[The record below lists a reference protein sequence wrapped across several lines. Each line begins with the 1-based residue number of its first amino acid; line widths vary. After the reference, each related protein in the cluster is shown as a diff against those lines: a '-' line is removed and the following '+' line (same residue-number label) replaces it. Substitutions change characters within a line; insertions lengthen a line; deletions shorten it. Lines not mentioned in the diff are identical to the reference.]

1 MATKQYSSKVC
12 YVFSG
17 LTIAFTIA
25 IIYWVYQ
32 EKDISTTPTFQNSD
46 LKVNTETNCK
56 VEPLVGDGYCDDE
69 ANNVE
74 CDYDL
79 DDCCQAESDRSSCTN
94 CTCWIDNDQL
104 ELIKADFCQK
114 QNPLGALYLDLG
126 DGYCDLDLNTKEYL
140 FDIGDCCIQDPIC
153 LKDELPGVLTNLK
166 TEVPCPDNICIESN
180 QYCIE
185 HELGDGL
192 CQDHNNGPYCDYDL
206 GDCCYNYMT
215 VEGYDC
221 CTCACRF
228 KQLNFETS
236 SSRIRRKTGSKIVM

>member
-1 MATKQYSSKVC
+1 MGTKKNVFF
-12 YVFSG
+12 VFSNS
-17 LTIAFTIA
+17 IA
-25 IIYWVYQ
+25 ILTLVISLTYWFYMKSHQ
-32 EKDISTTPTFQNSD
+32 ANSTSPTFQNSEID
-46 LKVNTETNCK
+46 AYDISANGCL
-56 VEPLVGDGYCDDE
+56 VESLVGDGYCDDE
-69 ANNVE
+69 ANNAK

-104 ELIKADFCQK
+104 KLIQADFCQK
-114 QNPLGALYLDLG
+114 ENPLGALYLDLG

-153 LKDELPGVLTNLK
+153 VKDELPGVLTNLK

-192 CQDHNNGPYCDYDL
+192 CQDHNNGPYCEYDL
-206 GDCCYNYMT
+206 GDCCYNYMA

-228 KQLNFETS
+228 K
-236 SSRIRRKTGSKIVM
+236 